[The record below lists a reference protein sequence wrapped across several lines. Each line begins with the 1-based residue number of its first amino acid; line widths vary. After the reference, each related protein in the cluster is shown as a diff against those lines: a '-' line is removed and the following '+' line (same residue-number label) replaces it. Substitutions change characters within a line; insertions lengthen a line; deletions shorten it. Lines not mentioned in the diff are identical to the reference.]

1 MSRFIKM
8 IVKCYHSFR
17 LLLCMEGYK
26 RAEYIRKH
34 NLFGSMGDF
43 EEFVKKR
50 SND

>member
-34 NLFGSMGDF
+34 NLFGSMGENCIGCYF
-43 EEFVKKR
+43 YQ
-50 SND
+50 S